1 MGRRKKHV
9 APKGLKLFWANA
21 FYKPAAPPALWRT
34 IYVVG
39 LCTVVIAA
47 ALPAQT
53 AVNTPRTAE
62 EKQKQTNAVAKQQ
75 EKQAQ
80 ATSKI
85 EFTGQQAFK
94 DKDLRSAVKEQI
106 ATVDRY
112 GLTPARADDL
122 AFFVEVYYRK
132 HGYTKATVKYKI
144 ESRDRL
150 QLVIDEGP
158 LMNLGTITF
167 EGNQSEPTDKLFD
180 FVVGPTRE
188 RYSKL
193 QRNLPFVSADVQ
205 EGVGLVQR
213 LYIAEGFLDA
223 RVDSP
228 RYTNRDEVNR
238 VDVIVPIHEG
248 RRYSFGSVRFHGQ
261 TIYGEEALRGQVE
274 DLLKQPF
281 TDARVADIPRRLQA
295 FYRTRGYYEVKV
307 EATPGDSS
315 AAVDGRIPV
324 DVAVSPGAL
333 YHFSGEVF
341 VNGLTRLHPSFVR
354 KRFTN
359 LKGKTYS
366 PEVLDERF
374 RTLMKT
380 GLFNVLKIE
389 PTPIADE
396 EELLLNISA
405 EEAKSKQLG
414 FSVGY
419 GTFEGGIIGAQFREG
434 NLFGYGRPITLS
446 VEVSQRSYKGEFVYE
461 DPFLFDTDIFFR
473 NRAAAFTFQYDGY
486 SKFEIGDRVDLSRKL
501 TKQYEVGLVLAARH
515 VEITSTS
522 MAKRFLGDT
531 SYLVNSLALTH
542 TLDLRESPLV
552 APRGFVFNNTLEV
565 ASSAFGSEVDLIRG
579 TGRAAY
585 FLPFGPKSLTPG
597 VVADPDLQ
605 LPALQR
611 WFRQSSLAF
620 GARVGIEH
628 SLDNSGPD
636 EPTTLPIDERF
647 FNGGATSVRSF
658 GERTLGPLD
667 PKGNPVGGEFYTIFN
682 LEYTFPI
689 YGELQGALFFDAGNL
704 LPTSEEPGLD
714 QMRYGLGGGLRYKL
728 PIGPIRL
735 DYGWNPDRQPG
746 EDFGAFH
753 FSFGFAF

>member
-1 MGRRKKHV
+1 MRRFCFIFACSV
-9 APKGLKLFWANA
+9 AIFAELSAQNA
-21 FYKPAAPPALWRT
+21 VENPAS
-34 IYVVG
+34 
-39 LCTVVIAA
+39 
-47 ALPAQT
+47 
-53 AVNTPRTAE
+53 AE
-62 EKQKQTNAVAKQQ
+62 QKQKRKNAVAKEQ

-85 EFTGQQAFK
+85 EFTGQVAFK
-94 DKDLRSAVKEQI
+94 EKDLRSAVKEQI
-106 ATVDRY
+106 STVERY

-122 AFFVEVYYRK
+122 AFFVEVFYRK
-132 HGYTKATVKYKI
+132 HGYTKATVKYRI

-150 QLVIDEGP
+150 RLEINEGS
-158 LMNLGTITF
+158 LMYLGTITF
-167 EGNQSEPTDKLFD
+167 DGNEHQPTQKLFE
-180 FVVGPTRE
+180 FVVGPTRQ

-213 LYIAEGFLDA
+213 LYVAEGYLDA
-223 RVDSP
+223 KVDDP
-228 RYTNRDEVNR
+228 RYTFREETNR
-238 VDVIVPIHEG
+238 VDVTIPIHEG
-248 RRYSFGSVRFHGQ
+248 RRYSFGNVRFRGQ
-261 TIYGEEALRGQVE
+261 TIYGEEALRGQIE
-274 DLLKQPF
+274 DLLSQPF

-307 EATPGDSS
+307 QATPADPST
-315 AAVDGRIPV
+315 AVSGRIPV
-324 DVAVSPGAL
+324 EVAVSPGQL

-341 VNGLTRLHPSFVR
+341 VNGLTRLHPSFVQ
-354 KRFTN
+354 KRFTK
-359 LKGKTYS
+359 LQGKTYS
-366 PEVLDERF
+366 PEAVDERF

-396 EELLLNISA
+396 DQLLLNISA
-405 EEAKSKQLG
+405 EEAKSKEVG
-414 FSVGY
+414 FSLGY
-419 GTFEGGIIGAQFREG
+419 GTFEGGIVGASFRERD
-434 NLFGYGRPITLS
+434 LFGYGRPITLS
-446 VEVSQRSYKGEFVYE
+446 VEVSQRSYKGEFIYE
-461 DPFLFDTDIFFR
+461 DPFFFDTDIYFR
-473 NRAAAFTFQYDGY
+473 NRAAAFTFAYDGY

-501 TKQYEVGLVLAARH
+501 TKQYEIGLVLSPRH
-515 VEITSTS
+515 VEITNTS

-531 SYLVNSLALTH
+531 SYFVNSIGFTQ
-542 TLDLRESPLV
+542 TLDLRDSPLV

-565 ASSAFGSEVDLIRG
+565 ASNALGSEIDFIRG
-579 TGRAAY
+579 TGRVAY

-597 VVADPDLQ
+597 VVSDPDLQ
-605 LPALQR
+605 LPPVQR
-611 WFRQSSLAF
+611 WFRQSSLAS

-647 FNGGATSVRSF
+647 FNGGATTVRSF

-682 LEYTFPI
+682 VEYTFPI

-714 QMRYGLGGGLRYKL
+714 NMRYGIGGGLRYKL

-735 DYGWNPDRQPG
+735 DYGWNPDQQPG
-746 EDFGAFH
+746 EDVGAFH